1 VRPNEEGA
9 ARPASIP
16 YAAIVAVPA
25 LLSYCLFRVLRVAL
39 DQVKRR
45 YSARHPAS
53 SRQWQILS
61 REFVEKPLVLPLIMT
76 GAPRWNPHAVIG
88 TLGPFFVKDTISLD
102 AKDARGSGDWF
113 FAVYGHPRR
122 EAAGSSSHLN
132 DAGADWIELKVPKA
146 GHYIIGARYYRPR
159 PSVKFPAARLDGVE
173 TAAASITTP
182 DVNQF
187 YAELWKRENALYRA
201 MAFYVLILLRCRHR
215 VPERW
220 VVRELIP
227 VGNPETRFV
236 FGVCRR
242 GERLLWRID
251 RGILDSHD
259 IFLTFYSRG
268 SFPLLWFE
276 IDDVEPTDARV
287 APSDGFFLARIQP
300 KRSCASS
307 AVGELPEE
315 PLSIEIASSAA

>member
-1 VRPNEEGA
+1 VRPNTGGA
-9 ARPASIP
+9 AKPASIF
-16 YAAIVAVPA
+16 YAATVAGPA
-25 LLSYCLFRVLRVAL
+25 LLSYCLFRALRIAL
-39 DQVKRR
+39 DEVKRR
-45 YSARHPAS
+45 YSARHPES

-102 AKDARGSGDWF
+102 AKDARDSGEWF

-122 EAAGSSSHLN
+122 ETVGTSSHLN

-159 PSVKFPAARLDGVE
+159 PSIRFPVVRLDGIE
-173 TAAASITTP
+173 AAAASITTP

-187 YAELWKRENALYRA
+187 YTELWKRENALYRA
-201 MAFYVLILLRCRHR
+201 MAFYVRTLLRCRHL

-236 FGVCRR
+236 FGICRR
-242 GERLLWRID
+242 GERLLWRIA
-251 RGILDSHD
+251 RGILDRYD
-259 IFLTFYSRG
+259 IFLTLYSRG

-276 IDDVEPTDARV
+276 IDHVEPSNARI

-300 KRSCASS
+300 KRSSASS
-307 AVGELPEE
+307 AIRESAEM
-315 PLSIEIASSAA
+315 PLSIEIASSGA